1 MISGQ
6 RGKRLLLFD
15 GFTFSKN
22 NVVNDTIYWCCR
34 TRVKGQPSCR
44 ARIKTTKQHNGLYEV
59 TVTRAVH
66 NHTQTIRMLKKFE
79 RNYSENFM
87 DENVTVKIKN
97 TKKDTTVQE
106 F

>member
-34 TRVKGQPSCR
+34 TRVKGQDSCR

-59 TVTRAVH
+59 TVTNGVH
-66 NHTQTIRMLKKFE
+66 NHTQTVRMLKKFE
-79 RNYSENFM
+79 RQYSQSFG
-87 DENVTVKIKN
+87 DENVTVKFKNIKKQL
-97 TKKDTTVQE
+97 TAQE